1 VALTHRKILSHE
13 LIWPAGQSHALS
25 ETMEHQAPFLPSI
38 RQAKIVR
45 SQRRQFR
52 VYEGGLSGNTEE

>member
-1 VALTHRKILSHE
+1 
-13 LIWPAGQSHALS
+13 
-25 ETMEHQAPFLPSI
+25 MEHQAPFLPSI